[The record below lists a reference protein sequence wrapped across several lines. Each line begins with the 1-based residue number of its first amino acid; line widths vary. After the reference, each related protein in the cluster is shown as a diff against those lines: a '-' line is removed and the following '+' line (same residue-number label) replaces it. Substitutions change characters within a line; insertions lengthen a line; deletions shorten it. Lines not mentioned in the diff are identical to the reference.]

1 MEQKIIQ
8 LIQSQSGILAKS
20 ISNTVQLLS
29 EGATIPFIARYRKEV
44 TGELDEVEIS
54 TIKTLK
60 EKFEYIIQRK
70 ETILSTI
77 NEQGKLSDELK
88 SKIENSWDLLE
99 LEDLYLPYKPK
110 RKTKATIAKEK
121 GLEPLAKTI
130 FEQKNVDV
138 EDAAEGYLNDDVL
151 SVEDAIKGSID
162 IISEWIS
169 ENILVRQKIRSQFHK
184 RGIVYSKVVKD
195 KIVEAEKFKDYFDFS
210 EPVYKI
216 PAHRLLAVF
225 RGENEGFLRVMV
237 DIDKDEALEIIERI
251 IIKSNNQTTSYLKTA
266 CENSYDRLIAASIE
280 NDIRNELKEK
290 ADLDSIHIFGENL
303 RQILMY
309 PPLRDKSILALDPGY
324 RTGCKIVCI
333 DATGKLLYDDV
344 IYPHPPQSDITT
356 AKSKLTNALIKYN
369 IQAIAVGNGT
379 AGRESEV
386 FVSNLVKN
394 FDTKIDVFSVNE
406 SGASI
411 YSASDVAREEF
422 PNYDVTVRGAISIGR
437 RLADPL
443 AELVKIDAKSIGVG
457 QYQHDVNQTLLKKSL
472 DEVVVSCVN
481 QVGVN
486 LNTASAHLLKYVS
499 GIGEVLAKNIV
510 KYRDENGE
518 FKERK
523 EILKVPRFG
532 EKAYEQAAGF
542 LRIHNGKNPLDN
554 TAVHPERYELVK
566 KMCTDYNI
574 DIKSLLTDVKK
585 IDSLPIKNY
594 VSAEVGLPTLQD
606 IIAELKKPGRDP
618 RMDVEKVEF
627 LDTIKSI
634 EDLEIGMELNGKVTN
649 IAKFGAFVDIG
660 VKQDGLVHISEISY
674 EFVKNIHD
682 AIKLNQIVKVKV
694 TEVDVNR
701 KRINLTMKL

>member
-8 LIQSQSGILAKS
+8 LIQSQSGISAKS

-649 IAKFGAFVDIG
+649 IANFGAFVDIG